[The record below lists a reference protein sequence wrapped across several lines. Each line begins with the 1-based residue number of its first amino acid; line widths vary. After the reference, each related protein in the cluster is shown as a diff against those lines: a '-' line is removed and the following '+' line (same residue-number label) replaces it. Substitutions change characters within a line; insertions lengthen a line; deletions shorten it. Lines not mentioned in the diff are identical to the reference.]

1 MSKWQLACGDAF
13 MGTVLR
19 LEDFVPAPSKREK
32 RLEARVEALKA
43 EVARLKRNNKE
54 LVKALRDP
62 FVEQQKL
69 LNQQTR
75 RLLMASPC
83 TCTPSR
89 ADWLRRR

>member
-1 MSKWQLACGDAF
+1 MAV
-13 MGTVLR
+13 MGAVLK
-19 LEDFVPAPSKREK
+19 LEDFVSAPSKREK
-32 RLEARVEALKA
+32 KLEARVEALKA

-69 LNQQTR
+69 LNRQTR
-75 RLLMASPC
+75 LLHDQMAYTC

-89 ADWLRRR
+89 ADWLRR

>member
-1 MSKWQLACGDAF
+1 
-13 MGTVLR
+13 MGALLK
-19 LEDFVPAPSKREK
+19 LEDFVSAPSKREQ

-62 FVEQQKL
+62 FVEQQRL

-75 RLLMASPC
+75 RLNEQARAC

-89 ADWLRRR
+89 ADWLRR